1 VKKKGVQSS
10 LLRRRVIKFVLK
22 NKLRYGSGMVMLAGI
37 SVLQLLVPRVTGDII
52 DYLNEGRIIQ
62 SATLKYILILLG
74 ISFSAF
80 ILHFLSRQLILKAAN
95 LYAHL
100 ERMAIF
106 NRIITLSMH
115 FFAKRSTGDIMAHTT
130 NDTEAVRH
138 MLGRGI
144 TLIVNI
150 VVLMISSIIIIS
162 RSINPQMALLLLV
175 PMPFILIIMSRFGVA
190 INRRFRVVQET
201 FADMTGKVQENV
213 TGVRVIKAFCQEEY
227 EERNFEKFNQL
238 NYRANMKLVKLQGF
252 FGPLVKL
259 VMESGQLLVLILG
272 GKMAVEGN
280 ISLGDFIALNS
291 YVGIIMRPL
300 MMVGNFITIMQRGAA
315 SAERISGILK
325 EKPDIFD
332 GKFGLPETGCN
343 ITGYIEFN
351 NVTFGYSPELES
363 ALSNVSFKVT
373 RGKTLGIIGRI
384 GSGKS
389 TIAALLLRLYDTGQ
403 RGMIFLD
410 GIDISNIPLEELR
423 EAISYVPQ
431 ENSLFS
437 DTIEKNID
445 FNPSQ
450 HDMDSIKAAAEEA
463 CIHQTIV
470 EFEEGYQSILG
481 ERGVNVSG
489 GQKQR
494 ISIARALL
502 KDSPVLI
509 LDDCLSA
516 VDTATERKILDSL
529 KKTRKERA
537 CIIIAHRVSSILD
550 ADEILM
556 MDDGKVIERGT
567 HDELLAMNGL
577 YSRIYHR
584 QMLEEELNKA

>member
-1 VKKKGVQSS
+1 MKKKGVQSS

>member
-1 VKKKGVQSS
+1 MKKKANQNY
-10 LLRRRVIKFVLK
+10 LIRQRIMKFILK
-22 NKLRYGSGMVMLAGI
+22 HKLRYASGILVLAGVSI
-37 SVLQLLVPRVTGDII
+37 LQLLVPRITGDVI
-52 DYLNEGRIIQ
+52 DYLNEGRIVQ
-62 SATLKYILILLG
+62 DTTLKYILIILG
-74 ISFSAF
+74 ISLSAF
-80 ILHFLSRQLILKAAN
+80 ILHFLSRQLILKAGN
-95 LYAHL
+95 LYVHL
-100 ERMAIF
+100 ERMEIF
-106 NRIITLSMH
+106 NKIITLSMG
-115 FFAKRSTGDIMAHTT
+115 FFAKRSTGDLMAHTT

-144 TLIVNI
+144 TIIINI

-162 RSINPQMALLLLV
+162 RSIDPQMAMLLLI

-201 FADMTGKVQENV
+201 FADMTEKVQENV

-227 EERNFEKFNQL
+227 EERNFERFNRM
-238 NYRANMKLVKLQGF
+238 NYQANMKLVKLQGF

-259 VMESGQLLVLILG
+259 VMDSGQLLVLIVG
-272 GKMAVEGN
+272 GKMVVEGN

-291 YVGIIMRPL
+291 YVAIIMRPL
-300 MMVGNFITIMQRGAA
+300 MMVGNFITLLQRGTA
-315 SAERISGILK
+315 SAARISEILR
-325 EKPDIFD
+325 EKPDIYD
-332 GKFGLPETGCN
+332 GKFGKPENGCN

-351 NVTFGYSPELES
+351 NVDFSYSPELEP
-363 ALSNVSFKVT
+363 ALSNVSFKVA
-373 RGKTLGIIGRI
+373 RGKTLGIIGRV

-403 RGMIFLD
+403 RGRILLD
-410 GIDISNIPLEELR
+410 GIDIANIPLRELR

-445 FNPSQ
+445 FNPTR
-450 HDMDSIKAAAEEA
+450 HDMKSVKAAADEA
-463 CIHQTIV
+463 CIHQAIV
-470 EFEEGYQSILG
+470 EIGKGYQSILG
-481 ERGVNVSG
+481 ERGVNISG

-494 ISIARALL
+494 ISIARAFL

-516 VDTATERKILDSL
+516 VDTATERKILENI
-529 KKTRKERA
+529 KKNRKERA
-537 CIIIAHRVSSILD
+537 CIIIAHRVSSIMD

-556 MDDGKVIERGT
+556 MDDGKIIERGT
-567 HDELLAMNGL
+567 HDELIAMNGL

-584 QMLEEELNKA
+584 QMLEEELNDA